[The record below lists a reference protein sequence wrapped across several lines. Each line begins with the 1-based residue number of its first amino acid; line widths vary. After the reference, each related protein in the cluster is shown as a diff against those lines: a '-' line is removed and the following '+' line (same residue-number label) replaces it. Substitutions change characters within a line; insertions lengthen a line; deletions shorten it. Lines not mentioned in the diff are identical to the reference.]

1 MLGVPPEELIILAAT
16 LFIAG
21 TVTGILAGLFGV
33 GGGAIIVP
41 ILYQAFI
48 FVGVSDP
55 IRMPLAV
62 GTSLA
67 IIIPTTLA
75 AFFAHYARNAVDVQ
89 VVRLWAVPCFLGV
102 LLGSAVASFAPPWVF
117 KIVFILVAG
126 ANAAKLLA
134 GRENWRLGDDLP
146 DRPAMLAI
154 GFAMGILSAL
164 MGISGGMLSNMTMIL
179 YGRSIHQAVATSAA
193 LGVVIS
199 LPGALGYILAGLPH
213 AADLP
218 PLSVGFVS
226 IPALLLLTPMS
237 LLFAPIGAR
246 LAHAISRRVLE
257 IAYGLYLLA
266 ASVRFLV
273 ALV

>member
-1 MLGVPPEELIILAAT
+1 MLAVPPEELIMLAAT

-21 TVTGILAGLFGV
+21 IATGILAGLFGV

-48 FVGVSDP
+48 FIGVSDP

-67 IIIPTTLA
+67 IIIPTTLG
-75 AFFAHYARNAVDVQ
+75 AFLAHYARNVVDMK
-89 VVRLWAVPCFLGV
+89 VVRLWAAPCFFGV
-102 LLGSAVASFAPPWVF
+102 VLGSAVASFASPWVF
-117 KIVFILVAG
+117 KIVFVVVAS

-146 DRPAMLAI
+146 NRPAMLAI
-154 GFAMGILSAL
+154 GLAMGILSAL
-164 MGISGGMLSNMTMIL
+164 MGISGGMLSNVMMIL

-193 LGVVIS
+193 LGLVIS
-199 LPGALGYILAGLPH
+199 LPGAAGYMLAGLPH
-213 AADLP
+213 AAILP

-226 IPALLLLTPMS
+226 IPAMLLLTPTS
-237 LLFAPIGAR
+237 LLFAPMGAR
-246 LAHAISRRVLE
+246 LAHASSRRGLE
-257 IAYGLYLLA
+257 IAYGLYLFA

-273 ALV
+273 DLV

>member
-21 TVTGILAGLFGV
+21 IATGILAGLFGV

-48 FVGVSDP
+48 FVGVSDS

-75 AFFAHYARNAVDVQ
+75 AFFAHYARNAVDMQ
-89 VVRLWAVPCFLGV
+89 VVRLWAAPCFLGV
-102 LLGSAVASFAPPWVF
+102 VLGSAVASFAPPWVF
-117 KIVFILVAG
+117 KIVFVVVAS

-146 DRPAMLAI
+146 ARSAMRAI

-164 MGISGGMLSNMTMIL
+164 MGISGGMLSNITMLL

-199 LPGALGYILAGLPH
+199 VPGALGYLLAGLPH

-218 PLSVGFVS
+218 PLSLGFVS
-226 IPALLLLTPMS
+226 VPAMLLLTPMS
-237 LLFAPIGAR
+237 LLLAPVGAHW
-246 LAHAISRRVLE
+246 AHAISRRVLE

-273 ALV
+273 NLV

>member
-16 LFIAG
+16 LFVAG
-21 TVTGILAGLFGV
+21 IVTGILAGLFGV

-75 AFFAHYARNAVDVQ
+75 AFFAHYARNAVDMQ

-102 LLGSAVASFAPPWVF
+102 VLGSAVASFAPPWVF